1 MELDD
6 DSIRDPDGRALDFV
20 TSRAVLAQ
28 AAMDARILEGVD
40 DDVHFSPPAEG

>member
-1 MELDD
+1 MTTR
-6 DSIRDPDGRALDFV
+6 SGIPTGVLDFV

-40 DDVHFSPPAEG
+40 DDVHFSPPAEGR